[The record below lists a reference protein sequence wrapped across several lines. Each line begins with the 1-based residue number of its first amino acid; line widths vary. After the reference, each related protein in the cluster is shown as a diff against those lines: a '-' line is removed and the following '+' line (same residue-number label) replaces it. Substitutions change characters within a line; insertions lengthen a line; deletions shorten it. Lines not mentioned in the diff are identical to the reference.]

1 MSRMLNTTAY
11 SRGNVVLVNFLFSE
25 ETGAKRRPVVLIS
38 SNAYQRG
45 RQEVIAA
52 AVTSN
57 TDRILVGDS
66 LLSDWREAGLL
77 FPSVAT
83 GVIRTIKQGMI
94 TRTLGSLSCRDM
106 DAVDHRLRLILD
118 LAD

>member
-1 MSRMLNTTAY
+1 M
-11 SRGNVVLVNFLFSE
+11 NFLFSE
-25 ETGAKRRPVVLIS
+25 GTGTKRRPAVLIS

-57 TDRILVGDS
+57 TDRMLAGDF
-66 LLSDWREAGLL
+66 LLSDWGEAGLL

-94 TRTLGSLSCRDM
+94 SQTLGSLSYRDM
-106 DAVDHRLRLILD
+106 AALDQCLKLILD